1 MYCATCLNTHSS
13 LILSHTEGTVSN
25 KLWRKTSK
33 TVGSKKLTLARV
45 LLAWPVTDMLHNC
58 NATFAWF

>member
-25 KLWRKTSK
+25 KLGRKTSK
-33 TVGSKKLTLARV
+33 TDGSKKLTLAHV
-45 LLAWPVTDMLHNC
+45 LLA
-58 NATFAWF
+58 